1 MKDSIVALY
10 LNRIEALVFNIVM
23 RLKYGILHTDTKR
36 LKVAC
41 EEETFGK
48 IVPVMAQATSKKSNL
63 VKKAPIT
70 RSAPTPNTGA
80 KRSLDTGERK
90 VDKTASKRAPMPR
103 SVKLLGINKAATK
116 AEEKEAR
123 AQSEAKAAYR
133 AVYTEMSRDTIEM
146 ISALPKC
153 DQFDARENIMAT
165 SAKESVAATKLAE
178 HVTKLAEVL
187 KVEVA
192 GGGPRIS
199 DTALGYI
206 TEFPDI
212 PPLVQKKINTYK
224 TQGKIRWEIVCEGYD
239 SVAGDAGN
247 EFYP

>member
-63 VKKAPIT
+63 VKKAPFT
-70 RSAPTPNTGA
+70 RSTPTPNTGA
-80 KRSLDTGERK
+80 KRSLDSGERK
-90 VDKTASKRAPMPR
+90 GDKPASKRAPMPR
-103 SVKLLGINKAATK
+103 SAKLGINKAAAK

-123 AQSEAKAAYR
+123 AKSEAKAAYR
-133 AVYTEMSRDTIEM
+133 AVYTEMSRETIEM

-206 TEFPDI
+206 TELPEI

-224 TQGKIRWEIVCEGYD
+224 TQGKICWEIVCEGYD
-239 SVAGDAGN
+239 SVCGDAGN
-247 EFYP
+247 ELNQ

>member
-63 VKKAPIT
+63 VKKAPFA
-70 RSAPTPNTGA
+70 RSTPTPNTGA
-80 KRSLDTGERK
+80 KRSLDSGERK
-90 VDKTASKRAPMPR
+90 GDKPASKRAPMPR
-103 SVKLLGINKAATK
+103 SVKLGINKAAAK

-199 DTALGYI
+199 DTAIGYI
-206 TEFPDI
+206 TELPEI

-224 TQGKIRWEIVCEGYD
+224 TQGKICWEIVCEGYD
-239 SVAGDAGN
+239 SVCGDAGN